1 MTGTVP
7 AETTPTV
14 PPAGGAGTTPPAG
27 GAGAVAGDLTGIVT
41 AMLPVT
47 DLATSVAWYRRLLGL
62 RYVREFE
69 TDGVVTG
76 CALADPAGGYLLS
89 FRLRS
94 ATAGDPDLRGEHPL
108 IFGVRDRPALER
120 IRAHATDLG
129 YHPTSGEHGDA
140 AWVEVVDPDG
150 IATRF
155 AWPTGDM
162 SAFSGVRF
170 HPDGRTSFYGAPR
183 LTSDGTDRT
192 PDGEAR

>member
-1 MTGTVP
+1 MTGTRGTSP
-7 AETTPTV
+7 
-14 PPAGGAGTTPPAG
+14 GATASTGSSAADD
-27 GAGAVAGDLTGIVT
+27 GATARDLTGVVA

-47 DLATSVAWYRRLLGL
+47 DLAASAAWYGRLLGL

-76 CALADPAGGYLLS
+76 CALADPDGRFLLS
-89 FRLRS
+89 FRLRG

-108 IFGVRDRPALER
+108 IFGVRERPALER
-120 IRAHATDLG
+120 IRAHAAGLG
-129 YHPTSGEHGDA
+129 YRPTSGEHGDA
-140 AWVEVVDPDG
+140 AWVGVVDPDG

-170 HPDGRTSFYGAPR
+170 HRDGRTSFYGAPR
-183 LTSDGTDRT
+183 LTSDGTDRM